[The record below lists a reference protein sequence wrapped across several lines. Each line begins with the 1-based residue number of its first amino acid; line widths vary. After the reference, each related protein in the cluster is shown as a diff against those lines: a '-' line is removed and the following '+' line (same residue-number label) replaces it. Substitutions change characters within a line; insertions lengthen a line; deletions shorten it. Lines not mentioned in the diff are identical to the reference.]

1 MGRPHIERIFNITSS
16 IIPWVSALFKRTI
29 FQGQRAEKKI
39 SVANSES
46 ITSGVTQRYASAL
59 FDLAVSE
66 KKIPA
71 VEKDLTRFD
80 NLLNGS
86 EDLKRL
92 VVSPVFSA
100 DDQSNAIDAILKK
113 AKITGLVG
121 NFIRVVARNRRLFAM
136 QDMLKAF
143 RALVAEHKGEA
154 TADVTVA
161 KALSAAQTKELKAA
175 LKSVVG
181 KDVAINAT
189 VDPSIL
195 GGMIVKVGSRQ
206 IDTSIRTRLSSLK
219 LALKEV
225 G

>member
-1 MGRPHIERIFNITSS
+1 MMI
-16 IIPWVSALFKRTI
+16 
-29 FQGQRAEKKI
+29 
-39 SVANSES
+39 
-46 ITSGVTQRYASAL
+46 SGVTSRYASAL
-59 FDLAVSE
+59 FDLANAE

-71 VEKDLTRFD
+71 VEKDLGRFD
-80 NLLNGS
+80 ALLKGS
-86 EDLKRL
+86 DALKRL

-100 DDQSNAIDAILKK
+100 DDQSNAIDAILTK

-136 QDMLKAF
+136 QDMLAAYRKLA
-143 RALVAEHKGEA
+143 AEHRGEV

-161 KALSAAQTKELKAA
+161 QKLSAEQTKELKAA

-181 KDVAINAT
+181 KEVALNAT

-206 IDTSIRTRLSSLK
+206 IDTSLKIRLSSLK

>member
-1 MGRPHIERIFNITSS
+1 MMI
-16 IIPWVSALFKRTI
+16 
-29 FQGQRAEKKI
+29 
-39 SVANSES
+39 
-46 ITSGVTQRYASAL
+46 SGVTSRYASAL
-59 FDLAVSE
+59 FDLALAE

-71 VEKDLTRFD
+71 VEKDLGRFAA
-80 NLLNGS
+80 LLDGS
-86 EDLKRL
+86 DDLKRL

-100 DDQSNAIDAILKK
+100 DDQSNAIDAILTK

-136 QDMLKAF
+136 QDMLPAF
-143 RALVAEHKGEA
+143 RKLAAEHRGEV

-161 KALSAAQTKELKAA
+161 QKLTAEQTKELKTA
-175 LKSVVG
+175 LKGVVG

-195 GGMIVKVGSRQ
+195 GGMIVKVGSKQ
-206 IDTSIRTRLSSLK
+206 IDTSLKTRLSSLK